1 VRSRPASGGG
11 GRQFPRYLTTR
22 KSRCVR
28 RAPGSFVQ
36 RSYLH
41 VAAVTLRRPSGNFI
55 RKRTHTRTRTSAH
68 TYAGCIMKYAF
79 PIFRYYRGT
88 IYLLTNAA
96 RRVMRIMQ
104 KGKRERK
111 KPRYKAGR
119 AGFLRRVRRFS
130 VRRMRRELWRLGEP
144 PASPDRDCTTPRRA
158 LSLTALTAGLPELFS
173 LSMEEERVRG
183 GEGAFAGTCDTT
195 RDNNE
200 SPISIRL
207 PLSASE
213 MPENERGFHDH
224 GPLGPAE
231 APLPSPPLPLVP
243 LGARISR
250 ERFHFGSKPLLG
262 DTARAP
268 ARSLQRYSSGGGTG
282 RDIWDTE

>member
-1 VRSRPASGGG
+1 
-11 GRQFPRYLTTR
+11 
-22 KSRCVR
+22 
-28 RAPGSFVQ
+28 
-36 RSYLH
+36 
-41 VAAVTLRRPSGNFI
+41 
-55 RKRTHTRTRTSAH
+55 
-68 TYAGCIMKYAF
+68 MKYAF

-104 KGKRERK
+104 KGKRKRK

-119 AGFLRRVRRFS
+119 ARFLRRVRRFS

-144 PASPDRDCTTPRRA
+144 PASPDRDCATPRRA
-158 LSLTALTAGLPELFS
+158 LSPTALTAGLPELFS
-173 LSMEEERVRG
+173 LSVEEGRGKERSRG
-183 GEGAFAGTCDTT
+183 HAILLATITNRRYQSGRHSRHPRCQKT
-195 RDNNE
+195 RED
-200 SPISIRL
+200 SVTMARS
-207 PLSASE
+207 
-213 MPENERGFHDH
+213 
-224 GPLGPAE
+224 GPAE

-268 ARSLQRYSSGGGTG
+268 ARGLQRYSGGGG
-282 RDIWDTE
+282 RGGPGGTFGTRSERAAEAFPRRSRRAHSARDRRPGCLSDLTRRGLPSKEEKLVCPPGEE